1 MCKQM
6 KKEPCFVELTHT
18 LTNQLK
24 LPETRCF
31 PGGGTVVPVLKL
43 EGPLCP
49 FYRHY
54 YTSMPFSRCLAA
66 SAASLAFFLAT
77 SFAMSL
83 YFCLYRFKVL

>member
-31 PGGGTVVPVLKL
+31 PGGGTVAPVLKL
-43 EGPLCP
+43 EGPL
-49 FYRHY
+49 
-54 YTSMPFSRCLAA
+54 
-66 SAASLAFFLAT
+66 
-77 SFAMSL
+77 
-83 YFCLYRFKVL
+83 